1 MSERVVHRDE
11 TAEWVFGPHEA
22 SELHI
27 RQEAGSSVR
36 LFLIAEGEVHEKVNW
51 LIEQAGEQCRCEIY
65 ALARLHGEADWTL
78 SIRILHQADHGQSLQ
93 VVKSVLS
100 DRAHFAFA
108 GSVSIEKGVKEIEA
122 QQTNRN
128 LLLSDDASVRTQ
140 PQLIIHADDVK
151 ASHGATTGQLDEQAL
166 FYMQQR
172 GLSRETA
179 KQMLVEAFCDEILS
193 LLPEQ

>member
-1 MSERVVHRDE
+1 MSERVVHRGE
-11 TAEWVFGPHEA
+11 TAEWVFRPHEA

-27 RQEAGSSVR
+27 RQEAGSSIR
-36 LFLIAEGEVHEKVNW
+36 LFLIAEGEVSEHVDW
-51 LIEQAGEQCRCEIY
+51 LIEQVGEQCRSEVY
-65 ALARLHGEADWTL
+65 ALARLNGEADLGL
-78 SIRILHQADHGQSLQ
+78 SIRVLHQTGQGQSLQ
-93 VVKSVLS
+93 VVKSVLN

-108 GSVSIEKGVKEIEA
+108 GSVSIEKGVKDIEA

-151 ASHGATTGQLDEQAL
+151 ASHGATTGQLDELAL

-179 KQMLVEAFCDEILS
+179 KQMLVEAFCEEILS
-193 LLPEQ
+193 LLPQQ